1 MAQTLAAVRERLA
14 GIKAKPGLGLTTVG
28 LGQQIEAAG
37 QRAGTRAGTA
47 LAAGAVAVGALLGVA
62 LWYVLP
68 AVLPGEAGNWLA
80 ASLIGGSPRQAG
92 QALMRGAATRPGFN
106 RLVQLSQA
114 CGGAPVARC
123 IAGISRET
131 AMSAGHWPNP
141 ATVCPAP
148 RR

>member
-1 MAQTLAAVRERLA
+1 M
-14 GIKAKPGLGLTTVG
+14 
-28 LGQQIEAAG
+28 
-37 QRAGTRAGTA
+37 A
-47 LAAGAVAVGALLGVA
+47 LAAVAVGALLGVA

-92 QALMRGAATRPGFN
+92 QALMRGGNPSGFN

-114 CGGAPVARC
+114 GGGAPVARC